1 MLGEEEEAEDPC
13 KRQWLN
19 NYELNEVNV
28 FSLFNEYLEI
38 GTWGRSLA
46 GEQWMQGRS
55 HTKSHSSTPSPSLR
69 ALGHQDHPQ
78 NREQATVLA
87 FGPASD
93 LLSFQGHGCN
103 PRVCLCLAGSTI
115 PTDPTL

>member
-19 NYELNEVNV
+19 NYELNEVDV

-46 GEQWMQGRS
+46 GERWMQGRPYTGKEPQL
-55 HTKSHSSTPSPSLR
+55 HTQPRSESPGTPRSFPKRRASNCASLWACLR
-69 ALGHQDHPQ
+69 PPLLP
-78 NREQATVLA
+78 
-87 FGPASD
+87 GPW
-93 LLSFQGHGCN
+93 L
-103 PRVCLCLAGSTI
+103 
-115 PTDPTL
+115 